1 MSLINLYY
9 LLKDAKNMFPQGEF
23 TEVDKNYTEKE
34 YNTYFAISRIF
45 QPKSILEV
53 GAYTGISAASMILGS
68 LNLEYYLGLDS
79 QAYIKNSNEIAKY
92 FVENVIKDFLEINP
106 KMGNIKCE
114 WKQID
119 TFREDITNLMKDKSF
134 DWIHLD
140 GAHEYDEARKDI
152 LQFWPYV
159 TPGKLMTIHD
169 YDSHPTV
176 RDAVDDILKE
186 DILKDIDYKFVFQTT
201 RTFMSWIKKEK

>member
-1 MSLINLYY
+1 MINLYY

-34 YNTYFAISRIF
+34 YNTYFAISKIF

-53 GAYTGISAASMILGS
+53 GAYTGISAAAMVLGS
-68 LNLEYYLGLDS
+68 SNLEYYLGLDS

-106 KMGNIKCE
+106 KMGNVKCE
-114 WKQID
+114 WKQVD
-119 TFREDITNLMKDKSF
+119 TFREDITNLMKDKNF

-186 DILKDIDYKFVFQTT
+186 DILKDIDYKFIFQTT
-201 RTFMSWIKKEK
+201 RTFMSWVKKEK